1 MDATSRP
8 SRECRHWVAERCT
21 NPVALPIY
29 GEKPSRGVCRACE
42 HYKGPPRGLGDAVHA
57 VLRVLGIEKAVK
69 KREAAT
75 GRSCGC
81 GARRQR
87 LNEIAPNPL
96 KPS

>member
-1 MDATSRP
+1 MAATSRS
-8 SRECRHWVAERCT
+8 SRDCRFYVLDRCT
-21 NPVALPIY
+21 NLKALPIY

-81 GARRQR
+81 GARRAK

>member
-1 MDATSRP
+1 MSPNSRS
-8 SRECRHWVAERCT
+8 SRSCRHYIGGACT

-42 HYKGPPRGLGDAVHA
+42 HYQGPPRGLGDAVHA

-69 KREAAT
+69 KREVVT

-87 LNEIAPNPL
+87 LNEIAPNPF